1 MAYGKSI
8 SRALFDEYK
17 TKHDNIPVEYIPFVC
32 YFEKALLKQSLLK
45 VPNEGVEGMNNV
57 KQMPHMKNR

>member
-8 SRALFDEYK
+8 IRALFDENK
-17 TKHDNIPVEYIPFVC
+17 TKHDNIPVEYIPFVW
-32 YFEKALLKQSLLK
+32 YFEKTLLKQNLLE

-57 KQMPHMKNR
+57 KQMPHVKNR